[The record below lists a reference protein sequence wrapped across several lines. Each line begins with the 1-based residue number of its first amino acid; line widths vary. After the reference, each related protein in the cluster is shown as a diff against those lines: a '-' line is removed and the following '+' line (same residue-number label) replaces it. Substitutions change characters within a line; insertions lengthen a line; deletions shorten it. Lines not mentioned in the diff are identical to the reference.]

1 MLNMPI
7 LITGKHHSKHTKH
20 HFITPTLTT
29 LPFNLKPKHSRPI
42 SLNTS
47 IVSSLSK
54 YLAKTVI
61 LVGLKLCL

>member
-1 MLNMPI
+1 MPI
-7 LITGKHHSKHTKH
+7 LITSGKHHSKHIKH
-20 HFITPTLTT
+20 HFNTPILTT
-29 LPFNLKPKHSRPI
+29 LPSNFKPKHSRPI

-61 LVGLKLCL
+61 LVALKLCL